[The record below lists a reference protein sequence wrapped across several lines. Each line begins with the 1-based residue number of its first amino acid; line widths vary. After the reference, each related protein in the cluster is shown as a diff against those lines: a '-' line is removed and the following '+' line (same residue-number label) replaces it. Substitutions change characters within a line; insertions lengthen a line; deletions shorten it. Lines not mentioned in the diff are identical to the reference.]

1 MKKGVMVCKGIKLA
15 CASAAFVAA
24 TWASAGITYYGVPT
38 IRWGLVGGAIGVGNC
53 TIESFED
60 VNLEPG
66 LQVLWESPAG
76 NVGPTSTLPQ
86 TFNPSTDDAFGSAF
100 AGGNYDGTKCLLNV
114 RTNRTFTYGASSNYG
129 DVTFLFDPPIKYFGV
144 SLHQSEFSPRVF
156 INGVEKGTVQALTG
170 LSPGS
175 TRIGYILIKADG
187 ADTISS
193 VKFKNGVNPS
203 GDGFTFD
210 HLAFSTE
217 ANPTFIAQGFKPADW
232 GIDDST
238 LGVAGAS
245 IEEFEDAALVGGLSV
260 AWEAPAGDIGP
271 VTVLPNLFNPNTDDL
286 FGTAFIG
293 GNWDG
298 VRCLVSA
305 RGNQSFNYSAGSN
318 WGDVVLNF
326 DPPQR
331 RVGFSVQQMDQATR
345 LVVNGRDAGDFSGI
359 SNLSFNGA
367 RQGYVRLD
375 AKAGSR
381 IASVRFA
388 NGRSGSFGDGLG
400 IDHVAFGGGCPQD
413 LNEDTFVDDLDFQ
426 IFVLAY
432 NVLDCADPGMPVDC
446 PSDMNLD
453 SVVDDRDFQIFVIG
467 YNAVLCP

>member
-1 MKKGVMVCKGIKLA
+1 MNGKCLKMYAAVAAV
-15 CASAAFVAA
+15 SAAVSV
-24 TWASAGITYYGVPT
+24 ASAGITYYGVPP

-76 NVGPTSTLPQ
+76 NVGPTSILPQ
-86 TFNPSTDDAFGSAF
+86 TLNPATDDAFGTEF
-100 AGGNYDGTKCLLNV
+100 FGGNYDGTKCLLNV
-114 RTNRTFTYGASSNYG
+114 RTNRTVNYSSSTNYG
-129 DVTFLFDPPIKYFGV
+129 DVTFLFNPPIKYFGV
-144 SLHQSEFSPRVF
+144 RLHEAELSPRLF
-156 INGVEKGTVQALTG
+156 INGVEKGTVQSLTR
-170 LSPGS
+170 LPPGNTKS
-175 TRIGYILIKADG
+175 GYILIKADG

-193 VKFKNGVNPS
+193 IKFKNGVNPS

-217 ANPTFIAQGFKPADW
+217 AVPAFIAQSFKPADW

-245 IEEFEDAALVGGLSV
+245 IEDFEDTALVPGLSI
-260 AWEAPAGDIGP
+260 AWESPAGDVGP
-271 VTVLPNLFNPNTDDL
+271 TQVLPHLFNPSTDDP

-293 GNWDG
+293 GTWDG

-305 RGNQSFNYSAGSN
+305 RGNQSFNYSVGAN

-331 RVGFSVQQMDQATR
+331 RVGFSVQQMDQAAR
-345 LVVNGRDAGDFSGI
+345 LVINGRDAGDFTDI

-381 IASVRFA
+381 ISSVRFA
-388 NGRSGSFGDGLG
+388 NGRVGSFGDGLG

-432 NVLDCADPGMPVDC
+432 NILDCADPGMPVDC

-453 SVVDDRDFQIFVIG
+453 DVVDDRDFQIFVIG

>member
-1 MKKGVMVCKGIKLA
+1 MNGKCLKVC
-15 CASAAFVAA
+15 SAVAA
-24 TWASAGITYYGVPT
+24 VSSGVSFASAGITYYGVPP

-86 TFNPSTDDAFGSAF
+86 TFNPSTEDAFGNAF
-100 AGGNYDGTKCLLNV
+100 VGGNYDGANCLINV
-114 RTNRTFTYGASSNYG
+114 RTNRTFNYNSSTNFG
-129 DVTFLFDPPIKYFGV
+129 DVTFLFNPPIKYFGV
-144 SLHQSEFSPRVF
+144 SLHQADLSPRVF

-170 LSPGS
+170 LSPGGAK
-175 TRIGYILIKADG
+175 IGYILIKADG

-193 VKFKNGVNPS
+193 VKFKNGLNPS

-217 ANPTFIAQGFKPADW
+217 ANPTFIAQDFKPANW

-245 IEEFEDAALVGGLSV
+245 IEDFEDTALVPGLNI
-260 AWEAPAGDIGP
+260 AWEAPAGDVGP
-271 VTVLPNLFNPNTDDL
+271 VTVLPHLFNPNTDDP

-305 RGNQSFNYSAGSN
+305 RGNQSFNYTAGSN

-345 LVVNGRDAGDFSGI
+345 LVINGRDAGDFTGI

-381 IASVRFA
+381 ISSVRFA
-388 NGRSGSFGDGLG
+388 NGRVGSFGDGLG

-432 NVLDCADPGMPVDC
+432 NILDCADPGMPVDC
-446 PSDMNLD
+446 PADMNLD
-453 SVVDDRDFQIFVIG
+453 GVVDDRDFQIFVIG